1 MNEVILDVRNMSVAL
16 GPHFA
21 VKDVSYQIKPGE
33 ILGVVGESGCGKS
46 LTSLAIMGLLDK
58 SLTLSGDIRFGGR
71 NLVGLGEKQYQHIRG
86 EGIGMIF
93 QEPMTALNPV
103 MKVGDQIAEMFIIHE
118 NSSPKEARDRAIEML
133 KQVHIPYPEKRA
145 NAYPHELSGGMR
157 QRVMI
162 AMALACKPKVLIA
175 DEPTTALDVTVQAQ
189 VLDLLEELRETTGTA
204 IQFISHSLGVVSQI
218 SDRVM
223 VMYAGRVVEI
233 ADVNEIFDNPQHPY
247 TQALLDT
254 IPRVGVDVDRL
265 PAIPGSV
272 PPLDQRSEDYSFRD
286 RCPELYDS
294 YLQKAEKRNH
304 QRQATKAAQSDSALQ
319 QPMFRQQGGAT

>member
-1 MNEVILDVRNMSVAL
+1 MSEVILDIRNMNVAL
-16 GPHFA
+16 GPHLA
-21 VKDVSYQIKPGE
+21 VKDVNYQIHAGE
-33 ILGVVGESGCGKS
+33 ILGIVGESGCGKS
-46 LTSLAIMGLLDK
+46 LTSLAIMGLLDNK
-58 SLTLSGDIRFGGR
+58 LNLSGEILFQGE
-71 NLVGLGEKQYQHIRG
+71 NLVGMSEAHYQRVRG

-103 MKVGDQIAEMFIIHE
+103 VTVGEQVAEMFLVHE
-118 NSSPKEARDRAIEML
+118 NVSKAEAMNRAIEML
-133 KQVHIPYPEKRA
+133 KQVHIPFAEKRA
-145 NAYPHELSGGMR
+145 KAYPHELSGGMR

-223 VMYAGRVVEI
+223 VMYAGQVVEL
-233 ADVNEIFDNPQHPY
+233 ADVNDIFDNPQHPY

-254 IPRVGVDVDRL
+254 IPRVGVDIERL

-272 PPLDQRSEDYSFRD
+272 PPLDQRGENYTFRD
-286 RCPELYDS
+286 RCPDLFNHYQQVAKE
-294 YLQKAEKRNH
+294 RNLGI
-304 QRQATKAAQSDSALQ
+304 RSK
-319 QPMFRQQGGAT
+319 

>member
-1 MNEVILDVRNMSVAL
+1 MSDVILDVRNMSVAL
-16 GPHFA
+16 GPHYA
-21 VKDVSYQIKPGE
+21 VKDVNYQIKSGE
-33 ILGVVGESGCGKS
+33 ILGIVGESGCGKS
-46 LTSLAIMGLLDK
+46 LTSLSVMGLLDK
-58 SLTLSGDIRFGGR
+58 KLKLSGEIVFEGE
-71 NLVGLGEKQYQHIRG
+71 NLVGMPEKRYQQIRG

-103 MKVGDQIAEMFIIHE
+103 VTVGEQVAEMFIIHE
-118 NSSPKEARDRAIEML
+118 GAPKAEAMNRAIEML

-145 NAYPHELSGGMR
+145 KAFPHELSGGMR

-223 VMYAGRVVEI
+223 VMYAGQVVEL

-254 IPRVGVDVDRL
+254 IPRVGVNVDRL

-272 PPLDQRSEDYSFRD
+272 PPLDQRGDNYTFRD
-286 RCPELYDS
+286 RCPELYDH
-294 YLQKAEKRNH
+294 YVEVAKKR
-304 QRQATKAAQSDSALQ
+304 QLSK
-319 QPMFRQQGGAT
+319 GGVS

>member
-1 MNEVILDVRNMSVAL
+1 MSMSDVILDVRNMSVAL
-16 GPHFA
+16 GPHYA
-21 VKDVSYQIKPGE
+21 VKDVNYQIKSGE
-33 ILGVVGESGCGKS
+33 ILGIVGESGCGKS
-46 LTSLAIMGLLDK
+46 LTSLSVMGLLDK
-58 SLTLSGDIRFGGR
+58 KLKLSGEIVFEGE
-71 NLVGLGEKQYQHIRG
+71 NLVGMPEKRYQQIRG

-103 MKVGDQIAEMFIIHE
+103 VTVGEQVAEMFIIHE
-118 NSSPKEARDRAIEML
+118 GAPKAEAMNRAIEML

-145 NAYPHELSGGMR
+145 KAFPHELSGGMR

-223 VMYAGRVVEI
+223 VMYAGQVVEL

-254 IPRVGVDVDRL
+254 IPRVGVNVDRL

-272 PPLDQRSEDYSFRD
+272 PPLDQRGDNYTFRD
-286 RCPELYDS
+286 RCPELYDH
-294 YLQKAEKRNH
+294 YVEVAKKR
-304 QRQATKAAQSDSALQ
+304 QLSK
-319 QPMFRQQGGAT
+319 GGVS

>member
-1 MNEVILDVRNMSVAL
+1 MSE
-16 GPHFA
+16 
-21 VKDVSYQIKPGE
+21 KRYQ
-33 ILGVVGESGCGKS
+33 
-46 LTSLAIMGLLDK
+46 
-58 SLTLSGDIRFGGR
+58 R
-71 NLVGLGEKQYQHIRG
+71 IRG

-103 MKVGDQIAEMFIIHE
+103 VTVGEQVSEMFLVHE
-118 NSSPKEARDRAIEML
+118 GVSKAEAMNRAIEML
-133 KQVHIPYPEKRA
+133 RQVHIPYPEKRA
-145 NAYPHELSGGMR
+145 KAFPHELSGGMR

-223 VMYAGRVVEI
+223 VMYAGQVVEI
-233 ADVNEIFDNPQHPY
+233 ADVNDIFDNPQHPY

-254 IPRVGVDVDRL
+254 IPRVGVDIKRL
-265 PAIPGSV
+265 PAILGVFASDRGVTVIHSV
-272 PPLDQRSEDYSFRD
+272 IDALSFSDHYTQLAKQRNEQMVRGY
-286 RCPELYDS
+286 
-294 YLQKAEKRNH
+294 
-304 QRQATKAAQSDSALQ
+304 
-319 QPMFRQQGGAT
+319 

>member
-1 MNEVILDVRNMSVAL
+1 MSEIILDVRNMSVAV

-21 VKDVSYQIKPGE
+21 VKDVNYQIKSGE
-33 ILGVVGESGCGKS
+33 ILGIVGESGCGKS
-46 LTSLAIMGLLDK
+46 LTSLSVMGLLDK
-58 SLTLSGDIRFGGR
+58 KLKLSGEILFQGE
-71 NLVGLGEKQYQHIRG
+71 NLVGMSEKRYQKIRG

-103 MKVGDQIAEMFIIHE
+103 ITIGEQVAEMFIIHE
-118 NSSPKEARDRAIEML
+118 NVSKAEAMNRAIEML
-133 KQVHIPYPEKRA
+133 KQVHIPFPEKRA
-145 NAYPHELSGGMR
+145 RAFPHELSGGMR

-223 VMYAGRVVEI
+223 VMYAGQVVEF

-254 IPRVGVDVDRL
+254 IPRVGVNVDRL

-272 PPLDQRSEDYSFRD
+272 PPLDMRGDNYTFRD
-286 RCPELYDS
+286 RCPELYDH
-294 YLQKAEKRNH
+294 YVEVAKKRKA
-304 QRQATKAAQSDSALQ
+304 TI
-319 QPMFRQQGGAT
+319 GGVS

>member
-1 MNEVILDVRNMSVAL
+1 MSEVILDIRNMNVAL
-16 GPHFA
+16 GPHLA
-21 VKDVSYQIKPGE
+21 VKDVNYQIHAGE
-33 ILGVVGESGCGKS
+33 ILGIVGESGCGKS
-46 LTSLAIMGLLDK
+46 LTSLAIMGLLDNK
-58 SLTLSGDIRFGGR
+58 LNLSGEILFQGE
-71 NLVGLGEKQYQHIRG
+71 NLVGMSDAHYQSVRG

-103 MKVGDQIAEMFIIHE
+103 VTVGEQVAEMFLVHE
-118 NSSPKEARDRAIEML
+118 NVSKVEAMNRAIEML
-133 KQVHIPYPEKRA
+133 KQVHIPFAEKRA
-145 NAYPHELSGGMR
+145 KAYPHELSGGMR

-223 VMYAGRVVEI
+223 VMYAGQVVEL
-233 ADVNEIFDNPQHPY
+233 ADVNDIFDNPQHPY

-254 IPRVGVDVDRL
+254 IPRVGVDIERL

-272 PPLDQRSEDYSFRD
+272 PPLDQRGENYTFRD
-286 RCPELYDS
+286 RCPDLFNHYQQVAKE
-294 YLQKAEKRNH
+294 RNLGI
-304 QRQATKAAQSDSALQ
+304 RSK
-319 QPMFRQQGGAT
+319 

>member
-1 MNEVILDVRNMSVAL
+1 MSDVILDVRNMSVAL
-16 GPHFA
+16 GPHYA
-21 VKDVSYQIKPGE
+21 VKDVNYQIKSGE
-33 ILGVVGESGCGKS
+33 ILGIVGESGCGKS
-46 LTSLAIMGLLDK
+46 LTSLSVMGLLDK
-58 SLTLSGDIRFGGR
+58 KLKLSGEIVFEGE
-71 NLVGLGEKQYQHIRG
+71 NLVGMPEKRYQQIRG

-103 MKVGDQIAEMFIIHE
+103 VTVGEQVAEMFIIHE
-118 NSSPKEARDRAIEML
+118 GTSKAEAMNRAIEML

-145 NAYPHELSGGMR
+145 KAFPHELSGGMR

-223 VMYAGRVVEI
+223 VMYAGQVVEL

-254 IPRVGVDVDRL
+254 IPRVGVNVDRL

-272 PPLDQRSEDYSFRD
+272 PPLDQRGDNYTFRD
-286 RCPELYDS
+286 RCPELYDH
-294 YLQKAEKRNH
+294 YVEVAKKR
-304 QRQATKAAQSDSALQ
+304 QLSK
-319 QPMFRQQGGAT
+319 GGVS

>member
-1 MNEVILDVRNMSVAL
+1 MSEVILDIRNMNVAL
-16 GPHFA
+16 GPHLA
-21 VKDVSYQIKPGE
+21 VKDVNYQIHAGE
-33 ILGVVGESGCGKS
+33 ILGIVGESGCGKS
-46 LTSLAIMGLLDK
+46 LTSLAIMGLLDNK
-58 SLTLSGDIRFGGR
+58 LNLSGEILFQGE
-71 NLVGLGEKQYQHIRG
+71 NLVGMSEAHYQRVRG

-103 MKVGDQIAEMFIIHE
+103 VTVGEQVAEMFLVHD
-118 NSSPKEARDRAIEML
+118 NVSKAEAMNRAIEML
-133 KQVHIPYPEKRA
+133 NQVHIPFAEKRA
-145 NAYPHELSGGMR
+145 KAYPHELSGGMR

-223 VMYAGRVVEI
+223 VMYAGQVVEL
-233 ADVNEIFDNPQHPY
+233 ADVNDIFDNPQHPY

-254 IPRVGVDVDRL
+254 IPRVGVDIERL

-272 PPLDQRSEDYSFRD
+272 PPLDQRGENYTFRD
-286 RCPELYDS
+286 RCPDLFNHYQQVAKE
-294 YLQKAEKRNH
+294 RNLGI
-304 QRQATKAAQSDSALQ
+304 RSK
-319 QPMFRQQGGAT
+319 

>member
-1 MNEVILDVRNMSVAL
+1 MEDIVLDVKNLSVAL
-16 GPHFA
+16 GPHRA
-21 VKDVSYQIKPGE
+21 VRDISYQIRSGE

-58 SLTLSGDIRFGGR
+58 QLSLSGDIVFLGQ
-71 NLVGLGEKQYQHIRG
+71 NLTNMSERQYQHIRG
-86 EGIGMIF
+86 KGIGMIF

-103 MKVGDQIAEMFIIHE
+103 VTIGEQVAEMFIIHQRLSKKQAME
-118 NSSPKEARDRAIEML
+118 RAVDML
-133 KQVHIPYPEKRA
+133 KQVHIPFADRRA
-145 NAYPHELSGGMR
+145 KAFPHQLSGGMR

-162 AMALACKPKVLIA
+162 AMALACKPKLLIA

-223 VMYAGRVVEI
+223 VMYAGEIVEC
-233 ADVNEIFDNPQHPY
+233 ADVDELFDNPIHPY

-254 IPRVGVDVDRL
+254 IPRLGVDMARL
-265 PAIPGSV
+265 PTIPNNV
-272 PPLDQRSEDYSFRD
+272 LALDQRSESYSFRD
-286 RCPELYDS
+286 RCPELFDYYHKLSQQRADS
-294 YLQKAEKRNH
+294 N
-304 QRQATKAAQSDSALQ
+304 TKQNGLHSSLSVKGDHYVSS
-319 QPMFRQQGGAT
+319 

>member
-1 MNEVILDVRNMSVAL
+1 MSEVILDIRNMNVAL
-16 GPHFA
+16 GPHLA
-21 VKDVSYQIKPGE
+21 VKDVNYQIHAGE
-33 ILGVVGESGCGKS
+33 ILGIVGESGCGKS
-46 LTSLAIMGLLDK
+46 LTSLAIMGLLDNK
-58 SLTLSGDIRFGGR
+58 LNLSGEILFQGE
-71 NLVGLGEKQYQHIRG
+71 NLVGMSEAHYQRVRG

-103 MKVGDQIAEMFIIHE
+103 VTVGEQVAEMFLVHD
-118 NSSPKEARDRAIEML
+118 NVSKAEAMNRAIEML
-133 KQVHIPYPEKRA
+133 KQVHIPFAEKRA
-145 NAYPHELSGGMR
+145 KAYPHELSGGMR

-223 VMYAGRVVEI
+223 VMYAGQVVEL
-233 ADVNEIFDNPQHPY
+233 ADVNDIFDNPQHPY

-254 IPRVGVDVDRL
+254 IPRVGVDIERL

-272 PPLDQRSEDYSFRD
+272 PPLDQRGENYTFRD
-286 RCPELYDS
+286 RCPDLFNHYQQVAKE
-294 YLQKAEKRNH
+294 RNLGI
-304 QRQATKAAQSDSALQ
+304 RSK
-319 QPMFRQQGGAT
+319 

>member
-1 MNEVILDVRNMSVAL
+1 MSEVILDIRNMNVAL
-16 GPHFA
+16 GPHLA
-21 VKDVSYQIKPGE
+21 VKDVNYQIHAGE
-33 ILGVVGESGCGKS
+33 ILGIVGESGCGKS
-46 LTSLAIMGLLDK
+46 LTSLAIMGLLDNK
-58 SLTLSGDIRFGGR
+58 LSLSGEILFQGA
-71 NLVGLGEKQYQHIRG
+71 NLVGMSEAHYQRVRG

-103 MKVGDQIAEMFIIHE
+103 VTVGEQVAEMFLVHE
-118 NSSPKEARDRAIEML
+118 NVSKAEAMNRAIEML
-133 KQVHIPYPEKRA
+133 KQVYIPFAEKRA
-145 NAYPHELSGGMR
+145 KAYPHELSGGMR

-223 VMYAGRVVEI
+223 VMYAGQVVEL
-233 ADVNEIFDNPQHPY
+233 ADVNDIFDNPQHPY

-254 IPRVGVDVDRL
+254 IPCVGVDIERL

-272 PPLDQRSEDYSFRD
+272 PPLDQRGENYTFRD
-286 RCPELYDS
+286 RCPDLFNHYQQVAKE
-294 YLQKAEKRNH
+294 RNLGI
-304 QRQATKAAQSDSALQ
+304 RSK
-319 QPMFRQQGGAT
+319 

>member
-1 MNEVILDVRNMSVAL
+1 MSEVVLDVRNMSVAL
-16 GPHFA
+16 GPHLA
-21 VKDVSYQIKPGE
+21 VKEISYQIHAGE

-46 LTSLAIMGLLDK
+46 LTSLAVMGLLDK
-58 SLTLSGDIRFGGR
+58 KLALSGEILFAGE
-71 NLVGLGEKQYQHIRG
+71 NLVGMTEKRYQRIRG

-103 MKVGDQIAEMFIIHE
+103 VTVGEQVAEMFLVHE
-118 NSSPKEARDRAIEML
+118 NTSKAEAMNCAIEML
-133 KQVHIPYPEKRA
+133 RQVHIPYPERRA
-145 NAYPHELSGGMR
+145 KAFPHELSGGMR

-223 VMYAGRVVEI
+223 VMYAGQVVEI
-233 ADVNEIFDNPQHPY
+233 ADVNDIFDNPQHPY

-254 IPRVGVDVDRL
+254 IPRVGVDIKRL

-272 PPLDQRSEDYSFRD
+272 PPLEQRGENYTFRD
-286 RCPELYDS
+286 RCPELFDHYV
-294 YLQKAEKRNH
+294 QRAKQRNG
-304 QRQATKAAQSDSALQ
+304 QIV
-319 QPMFRQQGGAT
+319 GGYS

>member
-1 MNEVILDVRNMSVAL
+1 MSEVILDIRNMNVAL
-16 GPHFA
+16 GPHLA
-21 VKDVSYQIKPGE
+21 VKDVNYQIHAGE
-33 ILGVVGESGCGKS
+33 ILGIVGESGCGKS
-46 LTSLAIMGLLDK
+46 LTSLAIMGLLDNK
-58 SLTLSGDIRFGGR
+58 LNLSGEILFQGE
-71 NLVGLGEKQYQHIRG
+71 NLVGMSEAHYQRVRG

-103 MKVGDQIAEMFIIHE
+103 VTVGEQVAEMFLVHD
-118 NSSPKEARDRAIEML
+118 NVSKAEAMNRAIEML
-133 KQVHIPYPEKRA
+133 KQVHIPFAEKRA
-145 NAYPHELSGGMR
+145 KAYPHELSGGMR

-223 VMYAGRVVEI
+223 VMYAGQVVEL
-233 ADVNEIFDNPQHPY
+233 AEVNDIFDNPQHPY

-254 IPRVGVDVDRL
+254 IPRVGVDIERL

-272 PPLDQRSEDYSFRD
+272 PPLDQRGENYTFRD
-286 RCPELYDS
+286 RCPDLFNHYQQVAKE
-294 YLQKAEKRNH
+294 RNLGI
-304 QRQATKAAQSDSALQ
+304 RSK
-319 QPMFRQQGGAT
+319 

>member
-1 MNEVILDVRNMSVAL
+1 MSDVVLDVRNMSVAL
-16 GPHFA
+16 GPHLA
-21 VKDVSYQIKPGE
+21 VKDVSYQIRAGE

-58 SLTLSGDIRFGGR
+58 KLALSGEVLFAGE
-71 NLVGLGEKQYQHIRG
+71 NLVGMSEKRYQHIRG
-86 EGIGMIF
+86 EGVGMIF

-103 MKVGDQIAEMFIIHE
+103 VTVGEQVAEMFVVHE
-118 NSSPKEARDRAIEML
+118 NVSKAEAMNRAIEMF

-145 NAYPHELSGGMR
+145 KAFPHELSGGMR

-162 AMALACKPKVLIA
+162 AIALACKPKVLIA

-223 VMYAGRVVEI
+223 VMYAGQVVEI
-233 ADVNEIFDNPQHPY
+233 ADVNDIFDNPQHPY

-254 IPRVGVDVDRL
+254 IPRVGADIKRL

-272 PPLDQRSEDYSFRD
+272 PPLDKRGENYTFRD
-286 RCPELYDS
+286 RCPELFDHYVQ
-294 YLQKAEKRNH
+294 LAQQRNG
-304 QRQATKAAQSDSALQ
+304 QTA
-319 QPMFRQQGGAT
+319 GGY

>member
-1 MNEVILDVRNMSVAL
+1 MSEVILDIRNMSVAL
-16 GPHFA
+16 GPHLA
-21 VKDVSYQIKPGE
+21 VKDVNYQIHAGE
-33 ILGVVGESGCGKS
+33 ILGIVGESGCGKS
-46 LTSLAIMGLLDK
+46 LTSLAIMGLLDNK
-58 SLTLSGDIRFGGR
+58 LTLSGDILFQGE
-71 NLVGLGEKQYQHIRG
+71 NLVGMNEAHYQRVRG

-103 MKVGDQIAEMFIIHE
+103 VTVGEQVAEMFIVHE
-118 NSSPKEARDRAIEML
+118 NVSKAEAMNRAIEML
-133 KQVHIPYPEKRA
+133 NQVHIPFAEKRA
-145 NAYPHELSGGMR
+145 KAYPHELSGGMR

-223 VMYAGRVVEI
+223 VMYAGQVVEL
-233 ADVNEIFDNPQHPY
+233 ADVNDIFDNPQHPY

-254 IPRVGVDVDRL
+254 IPRVGVDIERL

-272 PPLDQRSEDYSFRD
+272 PPLDQRGENYTFRD
-286 RCPELYDS
+286 RCPDLFNHYQQVAKE
-294 YLQKAEKRNH
+294 RNLGI
-304 QRQATKAAQSDSALQ
+304 RSK
-319 QPMFRQQGGAT
+319 

>member
-1 MNEVILDVRNMSVAL
+1 MDDVVLDVRNMSVAL

-21 VKDVSYQIKPGE
+21 VKDISYQIKPGE
-33 ILGVVGESGCGKS
+33 ILGIVGESGCGKS
-46 LTSLAIMGLLDK
+46 LTSLAVMGLLDK
-58 SLTLSGDIRFGGR
+58 KLSLSGEILFE
-71 NLVGLGEKQYQHIRG
+71 GEDLAQLPEKRMQHIRG
-86 EGIGMIF
+86 QGIGMIF

-103 MKVGDQIAEMFIIHE
+103 VTVGEQVAEMFIIHQRL
-118 NSSPKEARDRAIEML
+118 SKKEAMDQAIEML
-133 KQVHIPYPEKRA
+133 KQVHIPFPEKRIH
-145 NAYPHELSGGMR
+145 AYPHELSGGMR

-223 VMYAGRVVEI
+223 VMYAGEVVEL
-233 ADVNEIFDNPQHPY
+233 ADVNDIFDNPQHPY
-247 TQALLDT
+247 TQALLDS

-272 PPLDQRSEDYSFRD
+272 PPLDKRPDNYSFRD
-286 RCPELYDS
+286 RCPELYDH
-294 YLQKAEKRNH
+294 YLEVARKRSFSGE
-304 QRQATKAAQSDSALQ
+304 RREL
-319 QPMFRQQGGAT
+319 

>member
-1 MNEVILDVRNMSVAL
+1 MSEVVLDVRNMSVAL
-16 GPHFA
+16 GPHLA
-21 VKDVSYQIKPGE
+21 VKEISYQIHAGE

-46 LTSLAIMGLLDK
+46 LTSLAVMGLLDK
-58 SLTLSGDIRFGGR
+58 KLALSGEILFAGE
-71 NLVGLGEKQYQHIRG
+71 NLVGMTEKRYQRIRG

-103 MKVGDQIAEMFIIHE
+103 VTVGEQVAEMFLVHE
-118 NSSPKEARDRAIEML
+118 NTSKAEAMNRAIEML
-133 KQVHIPYPEKRA
+133 RQVHIPYPERRA
-145 NAYPHELSGGMR
+145 KAFPHELSGGMR

-223 VMYAGRVVEI
+223 VMYAGQVVEI
-233 ADVNEIFDNPQHPY
+233 ADVNDIFDNPQHPY

-254 IPRVGVDVDRL
+254 IPRVGVDIKRL

-272 PPLDQRSEDYSFRD
+272 PPLEQRGENYTFRD
-286 RCPELYDS
+286 RCPELFDHYV
-294 YLQKAEKRNH
+294 QRAKQRNG
-304 QRQATKAAQSDSALQ
+304 QIV
-319 QPMFRQQGGAT
+319 GGYS

>member
-1 MNEVILDVRNMSVAL
+1 MSEVILDIRNMNVAL
-16 GPHFA
+16 GPHLA
-21 VKDVSYQIKPGE
+21 VKDVNYQIHAGE
-33 ILGVVGESGCGKS
+33 ILGIVGESGCGKS
-46 LTSLAIMGLLDK
+46 LTSLAIMGLLDNK
-58 SLTLSGDIRFGGR
+58 LNLSGEILFQGE
-71 NLVGLGEKQYQHIRG
+71 NLVGMSEANYQRVRG

-103 MKVGDQIAEMFIIHE
+103 VTVGEQVAEMFLVHD
-118 NSSPKEARDRAIEML
+118 NVSKAEAMNRAIEML
-133 KQVHIPYPEKRA
+133 KQVHIPFAEKRA
-145 NAYPHELSGGMR
+145 KAYPHELSGGMR

-223 VMYAGRVVEI
+223 VMYAGQVVEL
-233 ADVNEIFDNPQHPY
+233 ADVNDIFDNPQHPY

-254 IPRVGVDVDRL
+254 IPRVGVDIERL

-272 PPLDQRSEDYSFRD
+272 PPLDQRGENYTFRD
-286 RCPELYDS
+286 RCPDLFNHYQQVAKE
-294 YLQKAEKRNH
+294 RNLGI
-304 QRQATKAAQSDSALQ
+304 RSK
-319 QPMFRQQGGAT
+319 

>member
-1 MNEVILDVRNMSVAL
+1 MSEVILDVRNMSVAL
-16 GPHFA
+16 GPHLA
-21 VKDVSYQIKPGE
+21 VKDVNYQIKAGE
-33 ILGVVGESGCGKS
+33 ILGIVGESGCGKS
-46 LTSLAIMGLLDK
+46 LTSLSVMGLLDK
-58 SLTLSGDIRFGGR
+58 KLKLSGEILFEGE
-71 NLVGLGEKQYQHIRG
+71 NLVGMSEKRYQKIRG

-103 MKVGDQIAEMFIIHE
+103 VTVGEQVAEMFIIHE
-118 NSSPKEARDRAIEML
+118 GASKPEAMNRAIEML
-133 KQVHIPYPEKRA
+133 KQVHIPHPEKRA
-145 NAYPHELSGGMR
+145 KAFPHELSGGMR

-223 VMYAGRVVEI
+223 VMYAGQVVEL

-254 IPRVGVDVDRL
+254 IPRVGVNVDRL

-272 PPLDQRSEDYSFRD
+272 PPLDQRGDNYTFRD
-286 RCPELYDS
+286 RCPELFDHYVDAA
-294 YLQKAEKRNH
+294 K
-304 QRQATKAAQSDSALQ
+304 QRQLAK
-319 QPMFRQQGGAT
+319 GGVS

>member
-1 MNEVILDVRNMSVAL
+1 MSEVVLDVRNMSVAL
-16 GPHFA
+16 GPHLA
-21 VKDVSYQIKPGE
+21 VKEISYQIHAGE

-46 LTSLAIMGLLDK
+46 LTSLAVMGLLDK
-58 SLTLSGDIRFGGR
+58 KLALSGDILFAGE
-71 NLVGLGEKQYQHIRG
+71 NLVGMSEKRYQRIRG

-103 MKVGDQIAEMFIIHE
+103 VTVGEQVSEMFLVHE
-118 NSSPKEARDRAIEML
+118 GVSKAEAMNRAIEML
-133 KQVHIPYPEKRA
+133 RQVHIPYPEKRA
-145 NAYPHELSGGMR
+145 KAFPHELSGGMR

-223 VMYAGRVVEI
+223 VMYAGQVVEI
-233 ADVNEIFDNPQHPY
+233 ADVNDIFDNPQHPY

-254 IPRVGVDVDRL
+254 IPRVGVDIKRL

-272 PPLDQRSEDYSFRD
+272 PPLDQRGDNYTFRD
-286 RCPELYDS
+286 RCPELFDHYTQ
-294 YLQKAEKRNH
+294 LAKQRNE
-304 QRQATKAAQSDSALQ
+304 QMVR
-319 QPMFRQQGGAT
+319 GY

>member
-1 MNEVILDVRNMSVAL
+1 MSEVILDIRNMNVAL
-16 GPHFA
+16 GPHLA
-21 VKDVSYQIKPGE
+21 VKDVNYQIHAGE

-46 LTSLAIMGLLDK
+46 LTSLAIMGLLDNK
-58 SLTLSGDIRFGGR
+58 LNLSGEILFQGE
-71 NLVGLGEKQYQHIRG
+71 NLVGMSEAHYQRVRG

-103 MKVGDQIAEMFIIHE
+103 VTVGEQVAEMFLVHE
-118 NSSPKEARDRAIEML
+118 NVSKAEAMNRAIEMF
-133 KQVHIPYPEKRA
+133 KQVHIPFAEKRA
-145 NAYPHELSGGMR
+145 KAYPHELSGGMR

-223 VMYAGRVVEI
+223 VMYAGQVVEL
-233 ADVNEIFDNPQHPY
+233 ADVNDIFDNPQHPY

-254 IPRVGVDVDRL
+254 IPRVGVDIERL

-272 PPLDQRSEDYSFRD
+272 PPLDQRGENYTFRD
-286 RCPELYDS
+286 RCPDLFNHYQQVAKE
-294 YLQKAEKRNH
+294 RNLGI
-304 QRQATKAAQSDSALQ
+304 RSK
-319 QPMFRQQGGAT
+319 

>member
-1 MNEVILDVRNMSVAL
+1 MSEVILDIRNMNVAL
-16 GPHFA
+16 GPHLA
-21 VKDVSYQIKPGE
+21 VKDVNYQIHAGE
-33 ILGVVGESGCGKS
+33 ILGIVGESGCGKS
-46 LTSLAIMGLLDK
+46 LTSLAIMGLLDNK
-58 SLTLSGDIRFGGR
+58 LNLSGEILFQGE
-71 NLVGLGEKQYQHIRG
+71 NLVGMSEAHYQRVRG

-103 MKVGDQIAEMFIIHE
+103 VTVGEQVAEMFLVHD
-118 NSSPKEARDRAIEML
+118 NVSKAEAMNRAIEML
-133 KQVHIPYPEKRA
+133 KQVHIPFVEKRA
-145 NAYPHELSGGMR
+145 KAYPHELSGGMR

-223 VMYAGRVVEI
+223 VMYAGQVVEL
-233 ADVNEIFDNPQHPY
+233 ADVNDIFDNPQHPY

-254 IPRVGVDVDRL
+254 IPRVGVDIERL

-272 PPLDQRSEDYSFRD
+272 PPLDQRGENYTFRD
-286 RCPELYDS
+286 RCPDLFNHYQQVAKE
-294 YLQKAEKRNH
+294 RNLGI
-304 QRQATKAAQSDSALQ
+304 RSK
-319 QPMFRQQGGAT
+319 

>member
-1 MNEVILDVRNMSVAL
+1 MSEVVLDVRNMSVAL
-16 GPHFA
+16 GPHLA
-21 VKDVSYQIKPGE
+21 VKEISYQIHAGE

-46 LTSLAIMGLLDK
+46 LTSLAVMGLLDK
-58 SLTLSGDIRFGGR
+58 KLALSGEILFAGE
-71 NLVGLGEKQYQHIRG
+71 NLVGMSEKRYQNIRG

-103 MKVGDQIAEMFIIHE
+103 VTVGEQVAEMFLVHE
-118 NSSPKEARDRAIEML
+118 GVSKAEAMNRAIEML
-133 KQVHIPYPEKRA
+133 RQVHIPYPEKRA
-145 NAYPHELSGGMR
+145 KAFPHELSGGMR

-223 VMYAGRVVEI
+223 VMYAGQVVEI
-233 ADVNEIFDNPQHPY
+233 ADVNDIFDNPQHPY

-254 IPRVGVDVDRL
+254 IPRVGVDIKRL

-272 PPLDQRSEDYSFRD
+272 PPLDQRGDNYTFRD
-286 RCPELYDS
+286 RCPELFDHYTQ
-294 YLQKAEKRNH
+294 LAQQRNE
-304 QRQATKAAQSDSALQ
+304 QMAR
-319 QPMFRQQGGAT
+319 GY

>member
-1 MNEVILDVRNMSVAL
+1 MSEVILDIRNMNVAL
-16 GPHFA
+16 GPHLA
-21 VKDVSYQIKPGE
+21 VKDVNYQIHAGE

-46 LTSLAIMGLLDK
+46 LTSLAIMGLLDNK
-58 SLTLSGDIRFGGR
+58 LNLSGEILFQGE
-71 NLVGLGEKQYQHIRG
+71 NLVGMSEAHYQRVRG

-103 MKVGDQIAEMFIIHE
+103 VTVGEQVAEMFLVHE
-118 NSSPKEARDRAIEML
+118 NVSKAEAMNRAIEMF
-133 KQVHIPYPEKRA
+133 KQVHIPFAEKRA
-145 NAYPHELSGGMR
+145 KAYPHELSGGMR

-204 IQFISHSLGVVSQI
+204 IQFISHSLGVVSQV

-223 VMYAGRVVEI
+223 VMYAGQVVEL
-233 ADVNEIFDNPQHPY
+233 ADVNDIFDNPQHPY

-254 IPRVGVDVDRL
+254 IPRVGVDIERL

-272 PPLDQRSEDYSFRD
+272 PPLDQRGENYTFRD
-286 RCPELYDS
+286 RCPDLFNHYQQVAKE
-294 YLQKAEKRNH
+294 RNLGI
-304 QRQATKAAQSDSALQ
+304 RSK
-319 QPMFRQQGGAT
+319 

>member
-1 MNEVILDVRNMSVAL
+1 MSEVILDIRNMNVAL
-16 GPHFA
+16 GPHLA
-21 VKDVSYQIKPGE
+21 VKDVNYQIHAGE
-33 ILGVVGESGCGKS
+33 ILGIVGESGCGKS
-46 LTSLAIMGLLDK
+46 LTSLAIMGLLDNK
-58 SLTLSGDIRFGGR
+58 LNLSGEILFQGE
-71 NLVGLGEKQYQHIRG
+71 NLVGMSEAHYQRVRG

-103 MKVGDQIAEMFIIHE
+103 VTVGEQVAEMFLVHE
-118 NSSPKEARDRAIEML
+118 NVSKAEAMNRAIEML
-133 KQVHIPYPEKRA
+133 KQVHIPFAEKRA
-145 NAYPHELSGGMR
+145 KAYPHELSGGMR

-223 VMYAGRVVEI
+223 VMYAGQVVEL
-233 ADVNEIFDNPQHPY
+233 ADVNDIFDNPQHPY

-254 IPRVGVDVDRL
+254 IPRVGVDIERL

-272 PPLDQRSEDYSFRD
+272 PPLDQRGENYTFRD
-286 RCPELYDS
+286 RCPDLFAHYQQVAKE
-294 YLQKAEKRNH
+294 RNLGI
-304 QRQATKAAQSDSALQ
+304 RSK
-319 QPMFRQQGGAT
+319 

>member
-1 MNEVILDVRNMSVAL
+1 MSEVILDIRNMNVAL
-16 GPHFA
+16 GPHLA
-21 VKDVSYQIKPGE
+21 VKDVNYQIHAGE

-46 LTSLAIMGLLDK
+46 LTSLAIMGLLDNK
-58 SLTLSGDIRFGGR
+58 LNLSGEILFQGE
-71 NLVGLGEKQYQHIRG
+71 NLVGMSEAHYQRVRG

-103 MKVGDQIAEMFIIHE
+103 VTVGEQVAEMFLVHE
-118 NSSPKEARDRAIEML
+118 NVSKAEAMNRAIEMF
-133 KQVHIPYPEKRA
+133 KQVHIPFAEKRA
-145 NAYPHELSGGMR
+145 KAYPHELSGGMR

-175 DEPTTALDVTVQAQ
+175 DEPTTALDATVQAQ

-223 VMYAGRVVEI
+223 VMYAGQVVEL
-233 ADVNEIFDNPQHPY
+233 ADVNDIFDNPQHPY

-254 IPRVGVDVDRL
+254 IPRVGVDIERL

-272 PPLDQRSEDYSFRD
+272 PPLDQRGENYTFRD
-286 RCPELYDS
+286 RCPDLFNHYQQVAKE
-294 YLQKAEKRNH
+294 RNLGI
-304 QRQATKAAQSDSALQ
+304 RSK
-319 QPMFRQQGGAT
+319 

>member
-1 MNEVILDVRNMSVAL
+1 MSEVILDIRNMNVAL
-16 GPHFA
+16 GPHLA
-21 VKDVSYQIKPGE
+21 VKDVNYQIHAGE
-33 ILGVVGESGCGKS
+33 ILGIVGESGCGKS
-46 LTSLAIMGLLDK
+46 LTSLAIMGLLDNK
-58 SLTLSGDIRFGGR
+58 LSLSGEILFQGE
-71 NLVGLGEKQYQHIRG
+71 NLVGMSEAHYQRVRG

-103 MKVGDQIAEMFIIHE
+103 VTVGEQVAEMFLVHE
-118 NSSPKEARDRAIEML
+118 NVSKAEAMNRAIEML
-133 KQVHIPYPEKRA
+133 KQVHIPFAEKRA
-145 NAYPHELSGGMR
+145 KAYPHELSGGMR

-223 VMYAGRVVEI
+223 VMYAGQVVEL
-233 ADVNEIFDNPQHPY
+233 ADVNDIFDNPQHPY

-254 IPRVGVDVDRL
+254 IPRVGVDIERL

-272 PPLDQRSEDYSFRD
+272 PPLDQRGENYTFRD
-286 RCPELYDS
+286 RCPDLFNHYQQVAKE
-294 YLQKAEKRNH
+294 RNLGI
-304 QRQATKAAQSDSALQ
+304 RSK
-319 QPMFRQQGGAT
+319 

>member
-1 MNEVILDVRNMSVAL
+1 MSMSDVILDVRNMSVAL
-16 GPHFA
+16 GPHYA
-21 VKDVSYQIKPGE
+21 VKDVNYQIKSGE
-33 ILGVVGESGCGKS
+33 ILGIVGESGCGKS
-46 LTSLAIMGLLDK
+46 LTSLSVMGLLDK
-58 SLTLSGDIRFGGR
+58 KLRLSGEIVFEGE
-71 NLVGLGEKQYQHIRG
+71 NLVGMPEKRYQQIRG

-103 MKVGDQIAEMFIIHE
+103 VTVGEQVAEMFIIHE
-118 NSSPKEARDRAIEML
+118 GASKAEAMNRAIEML

-145 NAYPHELSGGMR
+145 KAFPHELSGGMR

-223 VMYAGRVVEI
+223 VMYAGQVVEL

-254 IPRVGVDVDRL
+254 IPRVGVNVDRL

-272 PPLDQRSEDYSFRD
+272 PPLDQRGDNYTFRD
-286 RCPELYDS
+286 RCPELYDH
-294 YLQKAEKRNH
+294 YVEVAKKR
-304 QRQATKAAQSDSALQ
+304 QVSK
-319 QPMFRQQGGAT
+319 GGVS

>member
-1 MNEVILDVRNMSVAL
+1 MSEVILDVRNMSVAL

-21 VKDVSYQIKPGE
+21 VKDVNYQIQSGE
-33 ILGVVGESGCGKS
+33 ILGIVGESGCGKS
-46 LTSLAIMGLLDK
+46 LTSLAVMGLLDK
-58 SLTLSGDIRFGGR
+58 KLSLSGEIRFQGE
-71 NLVGLGEKQYQHIRG
+71 NLLSMPDRRYQKIRG
-86 EGIGMIF
+86 GGIGMIF

-103 MKVGDQIAEMFIIHE
+103 MTVGEQVAEMFIIHE
-118 NSSPKEARDRAIEML
+118 QASQTEAMDRAIEML
-133 KQVHIPYPEKRA
+133 KQVHIPFPEKRCKSF
-145 NAYPHELSGGMR
+145 PHELSGGMR

-162 AMALACKPKVLIA
+162 AMALACKPKLLIA

-223 VMYAGRVVEI
+223 VMYAGQVVEI

-247 TQALLDT
+247 TQALLET
-254 IPRVGVDVDRL
+254 IPRVGVDIDRL

-272 PPLDQRSEDYSFRD
+272 PPLEQRSTDYTFRD
-286 RCPELYDS
+286 RCPELYDH
-294 YLQKAEKRNH
+294 YIHRAK
-304 QRQATKAAQSDSALQ
+304 QRRDAL
-319 QPMFRQQGGAT
+319 GGKE

>member
-1 MNEVILDVRNMSVAL
+1 MSDVILDVRNMSVAL
-16 GPHFA
+16 GPHYA
-21 VKDVSYQIKPGE
+21 VKDVNYQIKSGE
-33 ILGVVGESGCGKS
+33 ILGIVGESGCGKS
-46 LTSLAIMGLLDK
+46 LTSLSVMGLLDK
-58 SLTLSGDIRFGGR
+58 KLRLSGEIVFEGE
-71 NLVGLGEKQYQHIRG
+71 NLVGMPEKRYQQIRG

-103 MKVGDQIAEMFIIHE
+103 VTVGEQVAEMFIIHE
-118 NSSPKEARDRAIEML
+118 GASKAEAMNRAIEML

-145 NAYPHELSGGMR
+145 KAFPHELSGGMR

-223 VMYAGRVVEI
+223 VMYAGQVVEL

-254 IPRVGVDVDRL
+254 IPRVGVNVDRL

-272 PPLDQRSEDYSFRD
+272 PPLDQRGDNYTFRD
-286 RCPELYDS
+286 RCPELYDH
-294 YLQKAEKRNH
+294 YVEVAKKR
-304 QRQATKAAQSDSALQ
+304 QVSK
-319 QPMFRQQGGAT
+319 GGVS